1 MHRREHGQVLPL
13 LTVVIVV
20 AGVVSLAAGR
30 VGGRAVEEAQA
41 ATAADAAAL
50 AGAAAGAD
58 VAAEVAEANGA
69 RLTRLETAGA
79 DTRASVSLGGGAVAS
94 ARARRTGAADQGVAA
109 PALRAALAR
118 AAQLAGGPVPTVPA
132 PGGPAPGDS
141 AARHER
147 GLAVDVP
154 PSFVPALLPVAAGA
168 GLCRPYPETHPTHFE
183 LCPPPGPA
191 ATVSGWRRGDGSA
204 G

>member
-1 MHRREHGQVLPL
+1 MRRREHGQVLPL
-13 LTVVIVV
+13 LTVVVVV
-20 AGVVSLAAGR
+20 AGMVSLAAGR

-50 AGAAAGAD
+50 AGAAAGVD
-58 VAAEVAEANGA
+58 AAAAAAEANGA
-69 RLTRLETAGA
+69 RLTRVETAGA

-94 ARARRTGAADQGVAA
+94 ARARRSSSGADQGVAA

-118 AAQLAGGPVPTVPA
+118 AAQLAGRPVPTVPPA

-141 AARHER
+141 AARHAR

-154 PSFVPALLPVAAGA
+154 PSFVPALLPVATGA
-168 GLCRPYPETHPTHFE
+168 GLCRPHPETHPTHFE
-183 LCPPPGPA
+183 LCPPPG
-191 ATVSGWRRGDGSA
+191 RRLP
-204 G
+204 

>member
-1 MHRREHGQVLPL
+1 MHRRERGQVLPL

-20 AGVVSLAAGR
+20 AGVVSLAAAK

-58 VAAEVAEANGA
+58 AAEEAAEANGA
-69 RLTRLETAGA
+69 RLTRMETAGA
-79 DTRASVSLGGGAVAS
+79 DSRASVSFGDGAGAS
-94 ARARRTGAADQGVAA
+94 ARARRSGDGGGGPA

-118 AAQLAGGPVPTVPA
+118 AAQLAGGPVPTVPPA

-154 PSFVPALLPVAAGA
+154 PSFVPSLLPVAAGA
-168 GLCRPYPETHPTHFE
+168 GLCRPYPETHPAHFE
-183 LCPPPGPA
+183 VCPPPALRLP
-191 ATVSGWRRGDGSA
+191 
-204 G
+204 

>member
-1 MHRREHGQVLPL
+1 MHRHERGQVLPL

-20 AGVVSLAAGR
+20 AGVASLAAGK

-50 AGAAAGAD
+50 AGAAAGAE
-58 VAAEVAEANGA
+58 AAAAAAEANGA
-69 RLTRLETAGA
+69 RLTWLETAGA
-79 DTRASVSLGGGAVAS
+79 DTRASVSLGRSAAAS
-94 ARARRTGAADQGVAA
+94 ARARRSAAADRGVPA

-118 AAQLAGGPVPTVPA
+118 AAQLAGGPVPTVP
-132 PGGPAPGDS
+132 PSPDGPAPGDS

-154 PSFVPALLPVAAGA
+154 PSFVPALLPAAAGA

-183 LCPPPGPA
+183 LCPPPAP
-191 ATVSGWRRGDGSA
+191 RLP
-204 G
+204 